1 MSDGPRG
8 PWIRPRFHSVQV
20 PVVEELLAESY
31 KKKAELWAEAAGLM
45 RREKAAREAK
55 AEQDRNEHGAEGR
68 AAGKP

>member
-31 KKKAELWAEAAGLM
+31 KKKAEMWAEAAKSQ
-45 RREKAAREAK
+45 RREKAAREASQ
-55 AEQDRNEHGAEGR
+55 AQSGEEGG